1 MYEIALAKLAEHYSN
16 QLACGV
22 LFFNVDLG
30 ATDSASIADS
40 SVLPPD
46 ENDDTSE
53 TSSEFQLQ

>member
-1 MYEIALAKLAEHYSN
+1 MYEITLVKLAEHYPN
-16 QLACGV
+16 QLACNV
-22 LFFNVDLG
+22 LFFDVDLG

-40 SVLPPD
+40 SSLPPD

>member
-22 LFFNVDLG
+22 LFSDVDLG

-53 TSSEFQLQ
+53 FQLQ